1 VGRAAP
7 RAARGR
13 TPAGR
18 RQAHGM
24 NISAPFIKRPIGISL
39 LAIGL
44 FFAGLLCYLRL
55 GVAAL
60 PNLSIPVIFVQA
72 SNIGADADT
81 MAATVTAPLERH
93 LGQVPGIST
102 MRSSSS
108 DGRSM
113 VFLMFDTSRDI
124 DAAAQDVQAAINA
137 AMADLPAGINTP
149 TYQKAN
155 PNDDPVIALSLTS
168 DTQSVAQLYNLADSL
183 LAQRLRQLPGVSQ
196 VDIAG
201 ASTPAVRVDLNLR
214 AMNALGL
221 SPDDLRNAM
230 RAANVASP
238 LGFLDDG
245 RSQTAIVLNDQVRRA
260 ADFANIAIASH
271 DGAVVR
277 LKDIATV
284 YDGQQDAFQAAWFN
298 GKRGVLMYVYLR
310 SGANLVATVDRVK
323 AEMPALSSHLD
334 AGTTLTPYFDRTPT
348 IRASLAEVQITLMIS
363 LAMVVLTM
371 ALFLRR
377 LAPTL
382 IAAVTVPLSLAGAA
396 VVMMVLGFTLNNL
409 TLLALVIAIGFVV
422 DDAIVVIENIMRH
435 LDAGMPRLQ
444 AAMAGAREIGFT
456 IVSITASLVA
466 VFLPIIFAQG
476 MLGAFFREFTLTLVA
491 AIMVSALVSLT
502 LTPALCARFLQ
513 PHAAHVRESRMHRLL
528 DRVHGGML
536 KVYTVALDFSLR
548 HALLLALTPLLL
560 IVATFYL
567 AGAVGKGN
575 FPEQDTGLI
584 WGRASSSATVSF
596 AEMSQR
602 QRRLS
607 DMFLA
612 DPAVKMVGSRLG
624 SSRQGSS
631 AQFNIELR
639 TMAEGRREPTSLVV
653 ARLSAKAAQF
663 PDLDVRLRA
672 IQDLPS
678 DGGGGGG
685 QGAQNRVTLQ
695 GNDAAQL
702 AEWLPKLVEVLK
714 QNPKLRDVGSDVDKG
729 GLMQKIVI
737 DREKAS
743 RLGVS
748 IGAIDGALYGA
759 FGQRQIST
767 IYADLNQYGVVVNAL
782 PEQTGSPAAIDDV
795 YVRSSSGQMIPL
807 TAFAHQEPGLAPSQ
821 VTHQNQYTVMDLSYN
836 LAPGVSSGEGDAIV
850 KAAIDG
856 LRMPGDIRQAEPGG
870 FRQALDPAAMLMLI
884 IAAIATVYIVLGML
898 YENLVHPVT
907 ILSTLPAAGMGALL
921 ALWVTNT
928 DLSVISTIA
937 LVLLIGIV
945 KKNAIMMIDFALVAQ
960 REHGRSPA
968 EAVREAS
975 IVRFRPIMMTTMVA
989 ILAALPLAIGLGE
1002 GSELRRPLGIAMI
1015 GGLLISQSLTLLST
1029 PALYVI
1035 FSCLQQ
1041 HWRSWRARRR
1051 ERKGQRRIARA

>member
-1 VGRAAP
+1 
-7 RAARGR
+7 
-13 TPAGR
+13 
-18 RQAHGM
+18 M
-24 NISAPFIKRPIGISL
+24 NLSAPFIKRPIGISL

-60 PNLSIPVIFVQA
+60 PNLTIPVIFVQA
-72 SNIGADADT
+72 SNIGADANT
-81 MAATVTAPLERH
+81 MASTVTAPLERH

-124 DAAAQDVQAAINA
+124 DSAAQDVQAAINA
-137 AMADLPAGINTP
+137 AMADLPAGIGTP

-155 PNDDPVIALSLTS
+155 PNDDPVIALALTS
-168 DTQSVAQLYNLADSL
+168 DTQSVAELYNLADSL

-214 AMNALGL
+214 AMTALGL

-245 RSQTAIVLNDQVRRA
+245 RSQTAIVLNDQVRKA

-277 LKDIATV
+277 LRDIASV
-284 YDGQQDAFQAAWFN
+284 YDGQQDAYQAAWFN
-298 GKRGVLMYVYLR
+298 GRRGVLMYVYLR
-310 SGANLVATVDRVK
+310 GGDNLVATVDRVK
-323 AEMPALSSHLD
+323 AAIPALSGYLD

-382 IAAVTVPLSLAGAA
+382 IAAITVPLSLAGAA
-396 VVMMVLGFTLNNL
+396 LVMAALGFTLNNL

-491 AIMVSALVSLT
+491 AIMVSAVVSLT

-513 PHAAHVRESRMHRLL
+513 PHEAHVRESRLHRLL
-528 DRVHGGML
+528 DRAHGGML
-536 KVYTVALDFSLR
+536 HAYTVALDFSLR

-567 AGAVGKGN
+567 GGAVGKGN

-584 WGRASSSATVSF
+584 WGRASSAATVSF
-596 AEMSQR
+596 AEMSER

-607 DMFLA
+607 DMMLA
-612 DPAVKMVGSRLG
+612 DPAVKMVGTRLG
-624 SSRQGSS
+624 AGRQGSS
-631 AQFNIELR
+631 AQFNIELK
-639 TMAEGRREPTSLVV
+639 TVAEGRREPTGTVV

-685 QGAQNRVTLQ
+685 QGAQNRITLQ
-695 GNDAAQL
+695 GNDGEQL
-702 AEWLPKLVEVLK
+702 AEWLPKVVAALK

-737 DREKAS
+737 DRDKAS

-748 IGAIDGALYGA
+748 IGAVDGALYGA

-782 PEQTGSPAAIDDV
+782 PGQTGSPAAIEDL
-795 YVRSSSGQMIPL
+795 YVASSSGQMVPL

-850 KAAIDG
+850 KSVIEG
-856 LRMPGDIRQAEPGG
+856 LRMPGDIRQAAPGG
-870 FRQALDPAAMLMLI
+870 FRQALDPTSMLMLV

-898 YENLVHPVT
+898 YESYIHPVT
-907 ILSTLPAAGMGALL
+907 ILSTLPSAAVGALL
-921 ALWVTNT
+921 ALWMTGT
-928 DLSVISTIA
+928 DLSVISMIA

-960 REHGRSPA
+960 REHGKSPA

-1041 HWRSWRARRR
+1041 HWRGWRARRR
-1051 ERKGQRRIARA
+1051 AHRQQRTTRATP

>member
-1 VGRAAP
+1 
-7 RAARGR
+7 
-13 TPAGR
+13 
-18 RQAHGM
+18 M

-44 FFAGLLCYLRL
+44 FFAGLVCYLRL

-72 SNIGADADT
+72 SNIGADANT
-81 MAATVTAPLERH
+81 MASTVTAPLERH

-113 VFLMFDTSRDI
+113 VFLMFDTSRNI

-155 PNDDPVIALSLTS
+155 PNDDPVIALALTS
-168 DTQSVAQLYNLADSL
+168 NTQSVAELYNLADSL

-214 AMNALGL
+214 AMTALGL

-238 LGFLDDG
+238 LGFLGDG
-245 RSQTAIVLNDQVRRA
+245 RSQTAIILNDQVRKA
-260 ADFANIAIASH
+260 SDFANVAIATH

-298 GKRGVLMYVYLR
+298 GQRGVLMYVYLR
-310 SGANLVATVDRVK
+310 SGANLVATVDRVN
-323 AEMPALSSHLD
+323 AAMPKLSAYLD

-348 IRASLAEVQITLMIS
+348 IRASLTEVQITLMIS

-396 VVMMVLGFTLNNL
+396 LLMTAMGFTLNNL

-435 LDAGMPRLQ
+435 LDAGQSRMQ

-466 VFLPIIFAQG
+466 VFLPVIFAPG

-502 LTPALCARFLQ
+502 LTPALCARFLH
-513 PHAAHVRESRMHRLL
+513 PHQEQVRQSRSHRLL
-528 DRVHGGML
+528 DGIHGGML
-536 KVYTVALDFSLR
+536 RIYTVALDFSLR

-560 IVATFYL
+560 IVSMFFL
-567 AGAVGKGN
+567 AGRVGKGS

-596 AEMSQR
+596 NEMSAR
-602 QRRLS
+602 QQRLS

-612 DPAVKMVGSRLG
+612 DPAVKMVGTRLG
-624 SSRQGSS
+624 AGRQGSN
-631 AQFNIELR
+631 AQFNIELK
-639 TMAEGRREPTSLVV
+639 TMAEGRHDPTSTVV

-695 GNDAAQL
+695 GNDAGEL
-702 AEWLPKLVEVLK
+702 ALWLPRLVEVLK
-714 QNPKLRDVGSDVDKG
+714 QNPKLRDVGSDVDEG
-729 GLMQKIVI
+729 GLTQKIII

-743 RLGVS
+743 RLGVG

-759 FGQRQIST
+759 FGQRSIST

-782 PEQTGSPAAIDDV
+782 PGQTASPAAINDV
-795 YVRSSSGQMIPL
+795 YVPSSSGQMIPL

-856 LRMPGDIRQAEPGG
+856 LRLPGDIRQAEPGG
-870 FRQALDPAAMLMLI
+870 FRQALDPMAMLLLV
-884 IAAIATVYIVLGML
+884 IAAIGTVYIVLGML

-921 ALWVTNT
+921 ALWLTHT
-928 DLSVISTIA
+928 DLSVISMIA

-960 REHGRSPA
+960 RTQGKSPA

-989 ILAALPLAIGLGE
+989 ILAALPIAIGLGE

-1041 HWRSWRARRR
+1041 HWRNWRARRK
-1051 ERKGQRRIARA
+1051 ERKQQRRAAKA

>member
-1 VGRAAP
+1 
-7 RAARGR
+7 
-13 TPAGR
+13 
-18 RQAHGM
+18 M
-24 NISAPFIKRPIGISL
+24 NISAPFIKRPIGIGL

-44 FFAGLLCYLRL
+44 FFAGLVCYLRL

-72 SNIGADADT
+72 SNTGADADT
-81 MAATVTAPLERH
+81 MASTVTAPLERH
-93 LGQVPGIST
+93 LGQVPGIDT

-113 VFLMFDTSRDI
+113 VFLMFNTSRDI

-155 PNDDPVIALSLTS
+155 PNDDPVIAVALTS
-168 DTQSVAQLYNLADSL
+168 DTQSVAELYNTADSL

-201 ASTPAVRVDLNLR
+201 ASTPAVRIDLNLR
-214 AMNALGL
+214 AMTALGL

-238 LGFLDDG
+238 LGFLSDG
-245 RSQTAIVLNDQVRRA
+245 ASQTAIVLNDQVRKA
-260 ADFANIAIASH
+260 QDFANVAISTH

-284 YDGQQDAFQAAWFN
+284 YDGQQDAYQAAWFN

-310 SGANLVATVDRVK
+310 SGDNLVATVDRVK
-323 AEMPALSSHLD
+323 AAIPSLSGYLD

-363 LAMVVLTM
+363 LVMVILTM

-396 VVMMVLGFTLNNL
+396 LVMTTLGFTLNNL

-435 LDAGMPRLQ
+435 LDEGVPRKQ

-456 IVSITASLVA
+456 IVSITASLIA

-476 MLGAFFREFTLTLVA
+476 MIGAFFREFTLTLVA
-491 AIMVSALVSLT
+491 AIVVSAVVSLT

-513 PHAAHVRESRMHRLL
+513 PHSVQVKPSRIGPLL
-528 DRVHGGML
+528 DRLHTGML
-536 KVYTVALDFSLR
+536 RIYTVALDFSLR
-548 HALLLALTPLLL
+548 HCLLLSLTPLLL
-560 IVATFYL
+560 IGATFFL
-567 AGAVGKGN
+567 AGAVSKGS
-575 FPEQDTGLI
+575 FPEQDTGLV

-596 AEMSQR
+596 QEMSER

-612 DPAVKMVGSRLG
+612 DPAVKMVGARLG

-631 AQFNIELR
+631 AQFNIELKTR
-639 TMAEGRREPTSLVV
+639 DEGRKEPTNVV
-653 ARLSAKAAQF
+653 VTRLSAKAAQF

-678 DGGGGGG
+678 DGGGGG

-695 GNDAAQL
+695 GNDAGQL
-702 AEWLPKLVEVLK
+702 AEWLPKLVAVLK

-782 PEQTGSPAAIDDV
+782 PGQTASPSAIDDL
-795 YVRSSSGQMIPL
+795 YVPSTSGQMIPL
-807 TAFAHQEPGLAPSQ
+807 TTIAHQEPGLAPSQ

-850 KAAIDG
+850 QAAIAG
-856 LRMPGDIRQAEPGG
+856 LRMPGDIRQAAPGG
-870 FRQALDPAAMLMLI
+870 FRQATDPKAMLMLI
-884 IAAIATVYIVLGML
+884 IAAIATVYLVLGML

-921 ALWVTNT
+921 ALWITNT
-928 DLSVISTIA
+928 DLSVISMIA

-960 REHGRSPA
+960 REHGKSPA

-1041 HWRSWRARRR
+1041 HWRSWRARRKA
-1051 ERKGQRRIARA
+1051 RKPVTTAGAA

>member
-1 VGRAAP
+1 
-7 RAARGR
+7 
-13 TPAGR
+13 
-18 RQAHGM
+18 M

-44 FFAGLLCYLRL
+44 FFAGLACYLRL

-72 SNIGADADT
+72 SNTGADADT

-113 VFLMFDTSRDI
+113 VFLIFDTSRDI

-155 PNDDPVIALSLTS
+155 PNDDPVIALALTS
-168 DTQSVAQLYNLADSL
+168 RTQSVAELYNLADSL

-238 LGFLDDG
+238 LGFLSDG
-245 RSQTAIVLNDQVRRA
+245 SNQTAIILNDQVRKA
-260 ADFANIAIASH
+260 SDFANVAIATH

-298 GKRGVLMYVYLR
+298 GQRSVLMYVYLR

-323 AEMPALSSHLD
+323 AAMPSLSGYLD

-348 IRASLAEVQITLMIS
+348 IRASLTEVQITLMIS

-396 VVMMVLGFTLNNL
+396 LVMTALGFTLNNL

-435 LDAGMPRLQ
+435 LDAGMPRRQ
-444 AAMAGAREIGFT
+444 AALAGAREIGFT

-466 VFLPIIFAQG
+466 VFLPIIFAPG

-513 PHAAHVRESRMHRLL
+513 PHEEHVRQSRTHRLL
-528 DRVHGGML
+528 DRVHEGML
-536 KVYTVALDFSLR
+536 RIYTVALDFSLR

-560 IVATFYL
+560 IVSMFFL
-567 AGAVGKGN
+567 AGMVGKGS

-596 AEMSQR
+596 NEMTAR

-612 DPAVKMVGSRLG
+612 DPSVKMVGTRLG

-631 AQFNIELR
+631 AQFNIELK
-639 TMAEGRREPTSLVV
+639 TMAEGRREATSVVV

-695 GNDAAQL
+695 GNDAGQL
-702 AEWLPKLVEVLK
+702 ALWLPRLVEVLK
-714 QNPKLRDVGSDVDKG
+714 QNPKLRDVGSDVDEG
-729 GLMQKIVI
+729 GLTQKIVI

-759 FGQRQIST
+759 FGQRSIST

-782 PEQTGSPAAIDDV
+782 PNQTASPAAIDDV
-795 YVRSSSGQMIPL
+795 YVSSSSGQMIPL

-870 FRQALDPAAMLMLI
+870 FRQALDPMAMLMLV
-884 IAAIATVYIVLGML
+884 IAAIGTVYIVLGML

-921 ALWVTNT
+921 ALWITHT
-928 DLSVISTIA
+928 DLSVISMIA

-960 REHGRSPA
+960 REHGKSPA
-968 EAVREAS
+968 GAVREAS

-989 ILAALPLAIGLGE
+989 ILAALPIAIGLGE

-1041 HWRSWRARRR
+1041 HWRGWRARRK
-1051 ERKGQRRIARA
+1051 ERKRLRRMAKA